1 MSRARHTLSGL
12 ILLTAL
18 VLLASS
24 CAAPGGEEEVSG
36 EEVAEAQS
44 EGPAPTEAEAPEA
57 EASEASEAEGSGT
70 DGSEAEASDAEGASG
85 GGEPIRIGFMAST
98 TGTSAASGQDMVDG
112 WQLYWDQNGTEVAGR
127 EVTFEFVDDGGDP
140 ATGLTQAQR
149 LVDREQVQLVVGPL
163 FANIGLAVGEYLSEQ
178 GVPNFQQ
185 VASADDLTQRQQL
198 EGVLRVAGW
207 TSSQTAHPAGQYAA
221 DQGYERMVLLCSDYA
236 FGHENCGGF
245 TNTFT
250 DAGGEVIETLYNPI
264 GTQDFSTYIAQ
275 IQELAPDAVF
285 VTQVGGDSTRFVDSW
300 SSFGLKET
308 IPLIGN
314 ETLLDQSLLRN
325 MNPQAAEGLISVG
338 KFSEG
343 RPEPATQEF
352 VEAFLEAYDRLPSY
366 YAQTSYTAARWTAE
380 ALGEVDGDIEDTEAF
395 LEATRAIELDDTPGG
410 PMRLDE
416 YDNPVQNVYIREV
429 QIRDDGLLWNVP
441 VETFEEVS
449 QFWTYDPE
457 EFLEHPVYSR
467 EYQGNGVWPEPMQ

>member
-1 MSRARHTLSGL
+1 MSRARHTLSSL
-12 ILLTAL
+12 VLLLAL
-18 VLLASS
+18 VLVASS
-24 CAAPGGEEEVSG
+24 CAPPGGEEEVSG
-36 EEVAEAQS
+36 AEVAEAQS
-44 EGPAPTEAEAPEA
+44 EGGAPAGDTPSEAPE
-57 EASEASEAEGSGT
+57 EESEEPA
-70 DGSEAEASDAEGASG
+70 GSEAESGSG
-85 GGEPIRIGFMAST
+85 GSGEPIRIGFMAST

-163 FANIGLAVGEYLSEQ
+163 FANIGLAVGEYLSQQ

-185 VASADDLTQRQQL
+185 VASADDLTQRQRL

-221 DQGYERMVLLCSDYA
+221 DQGYQRMVVLCSDYA

-250 DAGGEVIETLYNPI
+250 DAGGEIIETLWNPI

-275 IQELAPDAVF
+275 IQELQPDAVF

-300 SSFGLKET
+300 ASFGLKDA

-338 KFSEG
+338 KFAEG

-380 ALGEVDGDIEDTEAF
+380 AVEDVDGDIEDTEAF
-395 LEATRAIELDDTPGG
+395 LAATRAIELEDTPGG

-416 YDNPVQNVYIREV
+416 YDNPIQNVYIREV
-429 QIRDDGLLWNVP
+429 EIRDDGLLWNVP
-441 VETFEEVS
+441 VQTFEEVS

-467 EYQGNGVWPEPMQ
+467 QYQGNGVWPEPMQ